1 MSTSDAEKKVT
12 TVDNEDV
19 QSGQVQEDNGGL
31 HRRVGNRQI
40 QLFAIGGSIGTGLF
54 VSIGGALFKAGP
66 IGLLL
71 AFVFYSCIIGLV
83 NNSMAEM
90 CTLMPVSGGFVRMA
104 GKWVDDALGFSAG
117 FNFFCYQAISIP
129 FEITAVNVV
138 LGYWRDDIPVAAVCA
153 ACIAA
158 YAYVLIPSLKRP
170 AKDTDLQAG
179 SSTLP
184 QSATTERQNFGFLA
198 ERSSSLRFYT
208 ASPSLP
214 WSEEILN
221 MMLTGSD
228 IGAILAPLPNGS
240 RLVTLVASRDS

>member
-1 MSTSDAEKKVT
+1 MSTSDPEKKVT

-19 QSGQVQEDNGGL
+19 QSGQVQGDNGGL

-66 IGLLL
+66 VGLLL
-71 AFVFYSCIIGLV
+71 AFTFYSCIIGLV

-158 YAYVLIPSLKRP
+158 YAYVLLMMPSPKRP
-170 AKDTDLQAG
+170 AKDTDPRAV
-179 SSTLP
+179 SST
-184 QSATTERQNFGFLA
+184 
-198 ERSSSLRFYT
+198 
-208 ASPSLP
+208 
-214 WSEEILN
+214 
-221 MMLTGSD
+221 
-228 IGAILAPLPNGS
+228 
-240 RLVTLVASRDS
+240 